1 MTDKTAIV
9 NLALQSFG
17 SRTTVTAA
25 ELVANST
32 NEAIQA
38 NLTYDNTR
46 DSLLRLAPWDCG
58 MRIAN
63 LTYITSMPGT
73 PENSSPTTQLWQ
85 PGQPA
90 PGWLYEYQYPADCLR
105 ACWLNPVNPTGI
117 SDGVP
122 IYPVATGVSPVFNSG
137 PPVRFKVQTDKFY
150 ACTAAAL
157 VAPGTGYA
165 IGDEITLE
173 GPVAGDVP
181 FGAPARIRVL
191 TASGPGAILTFELI
205 PSVMDS
211 VPTIA
216 GSYFTRQTTTQ
227 AQDTTT
233 GVGTGATFDLTFAT
247 TPTPQRVILCNQEF
261 ANMAYVARVEDENI
275 FDPMFQDALANVL
288 GADIVFALTG
298 DKALANLC
306 IQKANNIIKEARGA
320 DGNEGL
326 TINDVTPDW
335 IACRGYLSPGAQGPF
350 SSFDWGN
357 FWPSYT

>member
-1 MTDKTAIV
+1 
-9 NLALQSFG
+9 
-17 SRTTVTAA
+17 
-25 ELVANST
+25 
-32 NEAIQA
+32 
-38 NLTYDNTR
+38 
-46 DSLLRLAPWDCG
+46 
-58 MRIAN
+58 
-63 LTYITSMPGT
+63 
-73 PENSSPTTQLWQ
+73 
-85 PGQPA
+85 
-90 PGWLYEYQYPADCLR
+90 
-105 ACWLNPVNPTGI
+105 
-117 SDGVP
+117 
-122 IYPVATGVSPVFNSG
+122 
-137 PPVRFKVQTDKFY
+137 
-150 ACTAAAL
+150 
-157 VAPGTGYA
+157 
-165 IGDEITLE
+165 
-173 GPVAGDVP
+173 
-181 FGAPARIRVL
+181 
-191 TASGPGAILTFELI
+191 
-205 PSVMDS
+205 MDS